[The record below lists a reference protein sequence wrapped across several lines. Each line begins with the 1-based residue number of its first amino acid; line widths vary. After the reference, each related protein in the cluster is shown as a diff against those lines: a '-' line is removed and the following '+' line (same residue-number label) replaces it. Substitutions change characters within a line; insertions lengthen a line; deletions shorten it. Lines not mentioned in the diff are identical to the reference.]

1 VVKKYLTTKDAKDN
15 TKDSQR
21 IFSLMRKIYTIGE
34 TLFDII
40 FKNGQPQAGKAGG
53 AMLNSSVS
61 LGRIGLPVH
70 LISEYGDDDI
80 GQIIDDFLK
89 SNGVST
95 MYTDH
100 FKEGSTAL
108 AIAVL
113 NEKNDASYTFY
124 KNYPSKRFEVDFPQ
138 IRKDD
143 IILCGSIYAITREIR
158 QKFVTFVR
166 GAAAS
171 GGVVLYDPNFRK
183 AHASELNELRP
194 LIVENIQMAS
204 IIRGSD
210 EDFQNIFGASSPD
223 TAWDVV
229 KKYCG
234 CMVYTASS
242 EGVYVRTNSFSGKFS
257 VKKIKPV
264 STIGAGDNF
273 NAGMIAAIYKNGIT
287 RDQLAVMGEDM
298 WSKVISSGIDF
309 ASDVCMSY
317 ENYVSAEFAE
327 RLKPGT

>member
-1 VVKKYLTTKDAKDN
+1 MARN
-15 TKDSQR
+15 
-21 IFSLMRKIYTIGE
+21 IYTIGE

-80 GQIIDDFLK
+80 GRIIDAFLK
-89 SNGVST
+89 GNGVST
-95 MYTDH
+95 LFADH
-100 FKEGSTAL
+100 FREGSTAL

-124 KNYPSKRFEVDFPQ
+124 KNYPARRLEMEFPR

-143 IILCGSIYAITREIR
+143 IILCGSIYAVTREIR
-158 QKFVTFVR
+158 EKFVSFVKN
-166 GAAAS
+166 AAANRA
-171 GGVVLYDPNFRK
+171 VVLYDPNFRK
-183 AHASELNELRP
+183 AHASELDELRP
-194 LIVENIQMAS
+194 MIVENIQMAS

-210 EDFQNIFGASSPD
+210 EDFQNIFGTASPD
-223 TAWDVV
+223 KAWDVIRN
-229 KKYCG
+229 YCN

-242 EGVYVRTNSFSGKFS
+242 EGVFVRTTDFSGRFP
-257 VKKIKPV
+257 VKRINPV

-273 NAGMIAAIYKNGIT
+273 NAGMIAAIYKYEISGDKLVI
-287 RDQLAVMGEDM
+287 MGEDM
-298 WSKVISSGIDF
+298 WSKVISSGVDF

-317 ENYVSAEFAE
+317 ENYISAEFAE
-327 RLKPGT
+327 KLKQE

>member
-1 VVKKYLTTKDAKDN
+1 MKRN
-15 TKDSQR
+15 
-21 IFSLMRKIYTIGE
+21 IYTIGE

-80 GQIIDDFLK
+80 GRIIDDFLK
-89 SNGVST
+89 GNGVST
-95 MYTDH
+95 LFADH
-100 FKEGSTAL
+100 FREGNTAL

-124 KNYPSKRFEVDFPQ
+124 KNYPAKRLELDFPVIQ
-138 IRKDD
+138 KDD
-143 IILCGSIYAITREIR
+143 IVLCGSIYAITREIR
-158 QKFVTFVR
+158 DKFVNFVK
-166 GAAAS
+166 GASANGAM
-171 GGVVLYDPNFRK
+171 VLYDPNFRK
-183 AHASELNELRP
+183 AHESELDMVRP
-194 LIVENIQMAS
+194 LILENILMAS

-210 EDFQNIFGASSPD
+210 EDFKNVFGVDSPD
-223 TAWDVV
+223 LAWDEI
-229 KKYCG
+229 KKYCS

-242 EGVYVRTNSFSGKFS
+242 EGVYVRTTNFAGKFP
-257 VKKIKPV
+257 VRKIKPI

-273 NAGMIAAIYKNGIT
+273 NAGMIAAIYNNGIT
-287 RDQLAVMGEDM
+287 RDQMQTMGEDM
-298 WSKVISSGIDF
+298 WSKVILSGIDF

-317 ENYVSAEFAE
+317 ENYISYEFA
-327 RLKPGT
+327 RKLKSN

>member
-1 VVKKYLTTKDAKDN
+1 
-15 TKDSQR
+15 
-21 IFSLMRKIYTIGE
+21 
-34 TLFDII
+34 
-40 FKNGQPQAGKAGG
+40 
-53 AMLNSSVS
+53 MLNSSVS

-80 GQIIDDFLK
+80 GRIIDNFLK
-89 SNGVST
+89 GNGVST
-95 MYTDH
+95 LFADH
-100 FKEGSTAL
+100 FREGSTAL

-124 KNYPSKRFEVDFPQ
+124 KNYPSRRFEMDFPQ

-158 QKFVTFVR
+158 QKFVEFR
-166 GAAAS
+166 KRCSSCNGA
-171 GGVVLYDPNFRK
+171 VVLYDPNFRK
-183 AHASELNELRP
+183 AHASELDELRP

-223 TAWDVV
+223 KAWDVI
-229 KKYCG
+229 KKYCN

-242 EGVYVRTNSFSGKFS
+242 EGVFVRTTNFAGRFT

-287 RDQLAVMGEDM
+287 RDQLDCNGRR
-298 WSKVISSGIDF
+298 
-309 ASDVCMSY
+309 
-317 ENYVSAEFAE
+317 YVVKGNIIRS
-327 RLKPGT
+327 

>member
-1 VVKKYLTTKDAKDN
+1 MTRN
-15 TKDSQR
+15 
-21 IFSLMRKIYTIGE
+21 IYTIGE

-40 FKNGQPQAGKAGG
+40 FKNGQPQAAKAGG

-80 GQIIDDFLK
+80 GRIIDDFLK
-89 SNGVST
+89 GNGVST
-95 MYTDH
+95 RFTDH
-100 FKEGSTAL
+100 FREGSKAL

-113 NEKNDASYTFY
+113 DEKNDASYTFY
-124 KNYPSKRFEVDFPQ
+124 KNYPAKRLEMDFPV

-158 QKFVTFVR
+158 QKFVDFVK
-166 GAAAS
+166 GASSNGA
-171 GGVVLYDPNFRK
+171 VVIYDPNFRK
-183 AHASELNELRP
+183 AHAAELDELRP
-194 LIVENIQMAS
+194 LIVENIQMAG

-210 EDFQNIFGASSPD
+210 EDFQNIFGAATPD
-223 TAWDVV
+223 EAWDVIS
-229 KKYCG
+229 KSCN

-242 EGVYVRTNSFSGKFS
+242 EGVFVRTMNFAGRFS
-257 VKKIKPV
+257 VKKIKPL

-287 RDQLAVMGEDM
+287 RDQVANIGEDM
-298 WSKVISSGIDF
+298 WSKVISSGIEF

-317 ENYVSAEFAE
+317 ENYISEEFAA
-327 RLKPGT
+327 RLKVGL

>member
-1 VVKKYLTTKDAKDN
+1 
-15 TKDSQR
+15 
-21 IFSLMRKIYTIGE
+21 MRKIYTIGE

-61 LGRIGLPVH
+61 LGRIGLPVN

-80 GQIIDDFLK
+80 GRIIDDFLK
-89 SNGVST
+89 RNGVST
-95 MYTDH
+95 RFADH
-100 FKEGSTAL
+100 FREGNTAL

-124 KNYPSKRFEVDFPQ
+124 KNYPARRLQMNFPL

-158 QKFVTFVR
+158 QKFVDFVR
-166 GAAAS
+166 GASKNGAI
-171 GGVVLYDPNFRK
+171 VLYDPNFRK
-183 AHASELNELRP
+183 AHASELDDLRP
-194 LIVENIQMAS
+194 LIVENIQMAG

-210 EDFQNIFGASSPD
+210 EDLQNIFGASSPD
-223 TAWDVV
+223 IAWDVV
-229 KKYCG
+229 RKYCN

-242 EGVYVRTNSFSGKFS
+242 EGVFVRTPNFAGRFP

-273 NAGMIAAIYKNGIT
+273 NAGMIAAIYKYGISGDRLST
-287 RDQLAVMGEDM
+287 MGEDA
-298 WSKVISSGIDF
+298 WSKVISMGVDF

-317 ENYVSAEFAE
+317 ENYISDEFAGKLGN
-327 RLKPGT
+327 RP

>member
-1 VVKKYLTTKDAKDN
+1 
-15 TKDSQR
+15 
-21 IFSLMRKIYTIGE
+21 MRKIYTIGE

-61 LGRIGLPVH
+61 LGRIGLPVS

-80 GQIIDDFLK
+80 GKIIDTFLTG
-89 SNGVST
+89 NGVST
-95 MYTDH
+95 SFVDH
-100 FKEGSTAL
+100 FRQGNTAL

-113 NEKNDASYTFY
+113 NERNDANYTFY
-124 KNYPSKRFEVDFPQ
+124 KNYPSKRLEMDFPE
-138 IRKDD
+138 IAKDD
-143 IILCGSIYAITREIR
+143 IILCGSIYAITTEIR
-158 QKFVTFVR
+158 SKFVSFVT
-166 GAAAS
+166 GASAN
-171 GGVVLYDPNFRK
+171 GGLVLYDPNFRK

-194 LIVENIQMAS
+194 LIIENIRMAG

-210 EDFQNIFGASSPD
+210 EDFLNIFGASTAD
-223 TAWDVV
+223 QAWDMI
-229 KKYCG
+229 KQYCS

-242 EGVYVRTNSFSGKFS
+242 EGVYVRTTNFAGRFP
-257 VKKIKPV
+257 VKKIKPL

-287 RDQLAVMGEDM
+287 RDHLDKMGEDG
-298 WSKVISSGIDF
+298 WGKVISMGIGF

-317 ENYVSAEFAE
+317 ENYISEEFAA
-327 RLKPGT
+327 KMNI

>member
-1 VVKKYLTTKDAKDN
+1 MTRN
-15 TKDSQR
+15 
-21 IFSLMRKIYTIGE
+21 IYTIGE

-61 LGRIGLPVH
+61 LGRIGMPVH

-80 GQIIDDFLK
+80 GRIIDDFLK
-89 SNGVST
+89 VNGVST
-95 MYTDH
+95 IFTDH

-113 NEKNDASYTFY
+113 DEKNDASYTFY
-124 KNYPSKRFEVDFPQ
+124 KNYPSKRLEKEFPV
-138 IRKDD
+138 IKKDD

-158 QKFVTFVR
+158 EKFVSFIK
-166 GAAAS
+166 GAAVN
-171 GGVVLYDPNFRK
+171 GGIVFYDPNFRK
-183 AHASELNELRP
+183 AHASELDELRP

-223 TAWDVV
+223 EAWDVV
-229 KKYCG
+229 RKYCS

-242 EGVYVRTNSFSGKFS
+242 EGVFVRTMNFSGSFP
-257 VKKIKPV
+257 VKKIKPL

-273 NAGMIAAIYKNGIT
+273 NAGMIAAIYRNGIT
-287 RDQLAVMGEDM
+287 GDQLVNMGEGM

-317 ENYVSAEFAE
+317 ENYISDAFARMYFSASRFQI
-327 RLKPGT
+327 

>member
-1 VVKKYLTTKDAKDN
+1 
-15 TKDSQR
+15 
-21 IFSLMRKIYTIGE
+21 MRRNIYTIGE

-80 GQIIDDFLK
+80 GRIIDDFLK
-89 SNGVST
+89 VNGVST
-95 MYTDH
+95 LFTDH

-113 NEKNDASYTFY
+113 NERNDASYTFY
-124 KNYPSKRFEVDFPQ
+124 KNYPARRFEMDFPQ
-138 IRKDD
+138 IIKDD

-158 QKFVTFVR
+158 QKFVSFVKSSAAN
-166 GAAAS
+166 GAI
-171 GGVVLYDPNFRK
+171 VLYDPNFRK
-183 AHASELNELRP
+183 AHESELDELRP
-194 LIVENIQMAS
+194 LIVENIKMAS

-210 EDFQNIFGASSPD
+210 EDFLTIFGTATPD
-223 TAWDVV
+223 TAWEVI
-229 KKYCG
+229 KQYCG

-242 EGVYVRTNSFSGKFS
+242 EGVYVRTKSFSGKFN
-257 VKKIKPV
+257 VRKIKPV

-287 RDQLAVMGEDM
+287 RDQMASMGEDM

-317 ENYVSAEFAE
+317 ENYISAEFAE
-327 RLKPGT
+327 MVKSN

>member
-1 VVKKYLTTKDAKDN
+1 
-15 TKDSQR
+15 
-21 IFSLMRKIYTIGE
+21 MRKIYTIGE

-89 SNGVST
+89 GNGVST
-95 MYTDH
+95 MFTDH
-100 FKEGSTAL
+100 FKEGNTAL
-108 AIAVL
+108 AIATL

-124 KNYPSKRFEVDFPQ
+124 KNYPSRRLEIDFPV
-138 IRKDD
+138 INKDD
-143 IILCGSIYAITREIR
+143 MILCGSIYAITREIR
-158 QKFVTFVR
+158 QKFVDFVK
-166 GAAAS
+166 GASSNGAI
-171 GGVVLYDPNFRK
+171 VLYDPNFRK
-183 AHASELNELRP
+183 AHAAELDGIRP
-194 LIVENIQMAS
+194 LIVENIQMATLV
-204 IIRGSD
+204 RGSD

-223 TAWDVV
+223 KAWEAIN
-229 KKYCG
+229 KYCK

-242 EGVYVRTNSFSGKFS
+242 EGVFVKTMNFSGSFP
-257 VKKIKPV
+257 VKKIKPL

-287 RDQLAVMGEDM
+287 RDQMANMGEEM

-317 ENYVSAEFAE
+317 ENYISDEFAA
-327 RLKPGT
+327 RLKEGL

>member
-1 VVKKYLTTKDAKDN
+1 
-15 TKDSQR
+15 
-21 IFSLMRKIYTIGE
+21 MRKIYTIGE

-61 LGRIGLPVH
+61 LGRIGMPVH

-80 GQIIDDFLK
+80 GRIIDNFLK
-89 SNGVST
+89 GNGVST
-95 MYTDH
+95 LFTDH
-100 FKEGSTAL
+100 YREGSTAL

-124 KNYPSKRFEVDFPQ
+124 KNYPSRRFEMDFPQ

-158 QKFVTFVR
+158 QKFVGFVT
-166 GAAAS
+166 GADAA
-171 GGVVLYDPNFRK
+171 GALVLYDPNFRK
-183 AHASELNELRP
+183 AHASELDELRP
-194 LIVENIQMAS
+194 LIIENIQMAS

-210 EDFQNIFGASSPD
+210 EDFKNIFGASSPD
-223 TAWDVV
+223 KAWDVI
-229 KKYCG
+229 KKYCN

-242 EGVYVRTNSFSGKFS
+242 EGVYVRTTNFEGSFT
-257 VKKIKPV
+257 VRKIKPV

-273 NAGMIAAIYKNGIT
+273 NAGMIASIYKNGIT

-298 WSKVISSGIDF
+298 WSKVISSGVDF
-309 ASDVCMSY
+309 ASDVCLSY
-317 ENYVSAEFAE
+317 ENYISTEFAE
-327 RLKPGT
+327 KWSLPPKGGYN

>member
-1 VVKKYLTTKDAKDN
+1 MGK
-15 TKDSQR
+15 S
-21 IFSLMRKIYTIGE
+21 IYTIGE

-40 FKNGQPQAGKAGG
+40 FKNGQPQAAKAGG

-80 GQIIDDFLK
+80 GRIIDDFLK
-89 SNGVST
+89 GNGVST
-95 MYTDH
+95 LFTDH
-100 FKEGSTAL
+100 FREGSTAL

-113 NEKNDASYTFY
+113 DEKNDASYTFY
-124 KNYPSKRFEVDFPQ
+124 KNYPAKRLEMDFPV

-158 QKFVTFVR
+158 QKFVSFVK
-166 GAAAS
+166 GASENGAI
-171 GGVVLYDPNFRK
+171 VLYDPNFRK
-183 AHASELNELRP
+183 AHAAELDELRP
-194 LIVENIQMAS
+194 LIVENIQMAG

-210 EDFQNIFGASSPD
+210 EDFQNIFGAATPD
-223 TAWDVV
+223 EAWDVIS
-229 KKYCG
+229 KSCN

-242 EGVYVRTNSFSGKFS
+242 EGVFVRTMNFAGRFS
-257 VKKIKPV
+257 VKKIKPL

-287 RDQLAVMGEDM
+287 RDQVANIGEDM
-298 WSKVISSGIDF
+298 WSKVISSGIEF

-317 ENYVSAEFAE
+317 ENYISEEFAA
-327 RLKPGT
+327 RLKVGL

>member
-1 VVKKYLTTKDAKDN
+1 MTRN
-15 TKDSQR
+15 
-21 IFSLMRKIYTIGE
+21 IYTIGE

-80 GQIIDDFLK
+80 GSIIDDFLRG
-89 SNGVST
+89 NGVST
-95 MYTDH
+95 LFTDH
-100 FKEGSTAL
+100 FREGSTAL

-124 KNYPSKRFEVDFPQ
+124 KNYPSRRFEMEFPL

-158 QKFVTFVR
+158 QKFVSFVR
-166 GAAAS
+166 GAEAS
-171 GGVVLYDPNFRK
+171 GAVVLYDPNFRK
-183 AHASELNELRP
+183 AHASELDELKP
-194 LIVENIQMAS
+194 LIVENIQMAN

-210 EDFQNIFGASSPD
+210 EDFQNIFGASTPD
-223 TAWDVV
+223 KAWDII
-229 KKYCG
+229 KKYCN

-242 EGVYVRTNSFSGKFS
+242 EGVFVRTTNFEGRFT
-257 VKKIKPV
+257 VRKIKPV

-287 RDQLAVMGEDM
+287 RDQLATMGEDM
-298 WSKVISSGIDF
+298 WSKVISSGVDF

-317 ENYVSAEFAE
+317 ENYISEEFAE
-327 RLKPGT
+327 KLKNHP

>member
-1 VVKKYLTTKDAKDN
+1 
-15 TKDSQR
+15 
-21 IFSLMRKIYTIGE
+21 MRKIYTIGE

-61 LGRIGLPVH
+61 LGRICLPVH

-80 GQIIDDFLK
+80 GRIIDDFLK
-89 SNGVST
+89 ANGVST
-95 MYTDH
+95 LFADH
-100 FKEGSTAL
+100 FKEGNTAL

-113 NEKNDASYTFY
+113 NERNDASYTFY
-124 KNYPSKRFEVDFPQ
+124 KNYPSRRLELDFPVIQ
-138 IRKDD
+138 KDD

-158 QKFVTFVR
+158 GKFVNFVKTSAAN
-166 GAAAS
+166 GA
-171 GGVVLYDPNFRK
+171 VVIYDPNFRK
-183 AHASELNELRP
+183 AHASELDELRP

-210 EDFQNIFGASSPD
+210 EDFLNIFGTATPDAS
-223 TAWDVV
+223 WDVI
-229 KKYCG
+229 KKYCK

-242 EGVYVRTNSFSGKFS
+242 EGVYVRTNNFAGRFF
-257 VKKIKPV
+257 VRKIKPV

-273 NAGMIAAIYKNGIT
+273 NAGMIASIYKNGIT
-287 RDQLAVMGEDM
+287 RDQLAIMGEDM
-298 WSKVISSGIDF
+298 WSKVISSGVDF

-317 ENYVSAEFAE
+317 ENYISEEFSE
-327 RLKPGT
+327 NLKKE